1 MQLKIIV
8 ENIPFFFFLY
18 SIPKSWGLAK
28 ETITCVAAC
37 SACGSIKPIIVL
49 LHTSLPFINFESTLY
64 SPAYLC
70 LYHVAAI
77 IAHIFDHLED
87 VDLFLLLHAIH
98 ENVQGDERPSS
109 AHSSTEAENK
119 S

>member
-1 MQLKIIV
+1 M
-8 ENIPFFFFLY
+8 
-18 SIPKSWGLAK
+18 
-28 ETITCVAAC
+28 
-37 SACGSIKPIIVL
+37 
-49 LHTSLPFINFESTLY
+49 HTSLPFIHFESTLCV
-64 SPAYLC
+64 PAYLC

-98 ENVQGDERPSS
+98 ENVQGYERPSS